1 MNPTTTN
8 ETIDLTPAAREAHK
22 GWPQVLGW
30 LKGYLE

>member
-1 MNPTTTN
+1 MNPTTAS
-8 ETIDLTPAAREAHK
+8 ETIGLTPTAREAHK